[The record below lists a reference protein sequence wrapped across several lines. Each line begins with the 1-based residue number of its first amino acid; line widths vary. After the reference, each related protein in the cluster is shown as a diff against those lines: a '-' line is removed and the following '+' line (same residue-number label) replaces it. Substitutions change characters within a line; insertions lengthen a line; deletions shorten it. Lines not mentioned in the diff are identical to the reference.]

1 MPKKKAMPA
10 PASRT
15 PTAQETALETQAILQ
30 LRSIGNGLGYQ
41 RLSARVVTAFRQYR
55 YVVTNMQ
62 RRNRVYRALS
72 GLLTYGLRR
81 APPGT
86 YYLYSSELL
95 NIVRD
100 CYPSGEDVAW
110 LLNNSNN
117 QPTLDV
123 EVSDLFD
130 DKP

>member
-72 GLLTYGLRR
+72 GLLTYVGRFLQSF
-81 APPGT
+81 PWELPIFSNKFLIP
-86 YYLYSSELL
+86 LYSWGNSALFTK
-95 NIVRD
+95 IV
-100 CYPSGEDVAW
+100 
-110 LLNNSNN
+110 L
-117 QPTLDV
+117 
-123 EVSDLFD
+123 DLF
-130 DKP
+130 